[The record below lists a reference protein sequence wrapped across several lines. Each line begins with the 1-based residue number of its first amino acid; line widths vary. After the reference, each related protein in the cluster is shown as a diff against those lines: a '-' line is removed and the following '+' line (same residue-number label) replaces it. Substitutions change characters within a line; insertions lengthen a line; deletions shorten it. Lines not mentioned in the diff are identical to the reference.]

1 MSNIEKA
8 CLLSCENWVDS
19 FPAEIPKH
27 KFSKKHTETIKE
39 ILHHKEEKK
48 IHKFSK
54 KTIKILLIAAILL
67 SVATT
72 VFAIPASREFIV
84 EKFFNHSEY
93 NMVDTS
99 DVKKVTSLKLNYI
112 PKGFEK
118 TEDYGDICLY
128 EKGDKS
134 FSVQKSELTATIKF
148 DTEKHGSETLTIN
161 GREAVYSKS
170 DNNEQGLI
178 FNNGEYI
185 YVISGNI
192 DKEELVNI
200 AQNVEWLFVKE
211 AEFLASFI
219 FLSQNEKI

>member
-19 FPAEIPKH
+19 FPTEIPNH
-27 KFSKKHTETIKE
+27 KFSKKHTE
-39 ILHHKEEKK
+39 ILKNVLRHETEKK
-48 IHKFSK
+48 QHKLSK
-54 KTIKILLIAAILL
+54 KTIKILLIAAILMSL
-67 SVATT
+67 ATT
-72 VFAIPASREFIV
+72 VFAIPASREYII

-93 NMVDTS
+93 NVVGTG
-99 DVKKVTSLKLNYI
+99 DVKEVTSLKLNYI
-112 PKGFEK
+112 PTGFEK
-118 TEDYGDICLY
+118 TEDYGNILLY

-200 AQNVEWLFVKE
+200 AQNVE
-211 AEFLASFI
+211 
-219 FLSQNEKI
+219 

>member
-1 MSNIEKA
+1 MSNLEKA

-27 KFSKKHTETIKE
+27 KFSKKHTEAIKE
-39 ILHHKEEKK
+39 ILHPKEEKK

-93 NMVDTS
+93 NVIDTS

-118 TEDYGDICLY
+118 TEKYTSNDFYIEAYNNAAQYFNVKKYGVDTSIY
-128 EKGDKS
+128 
-134 FSVQKSELTATIKF
+134 F
-148 DTEKHGSETLTIN
+148 DTEKYDSEVIKIN
-161 GREAVYSKS
+161 GVDAVFYRP
-170 DNNEQGLI
+170 DNELKGII
-178 FNNGEYI
+178 FNSGDYI
-185 YVISGNI
+185 YIINGNI

-200 AQNVEWLFVKE
+200 AQNVE
-211 AEFLASFI
+211 
-219 FLSQNEKI
+219 